1 MWLFFMNKKIQNWF
15 LFFLWAGLIFFL
27 SHQPDLSSGL
37 PKIWDFVLAKSAHF
51 LEYVLLTFLLIQALK
66 EHQLTKKKILIL
78 AVILAMGYAFSDEY
92 HQSFILGRNASLR
105 DVLIDSSGVLLI
117 ACLALFSKRC
127 RAWLAKRKMIK

>member
-1 MWLFFMNKKIQNWF
+1 MNRIIKKWL
-15 LFFLWAGLIFFL
+15 LVVLWAGLIFFL
-27 SHQPDLSSGL
+27 SHQPELKSGL
-37 PKIWDFVLAKSAHF
+37 PERWDFFLAKSAHF
-51 LEYVLLTFLLIQALK
+51 LEYAILTFLLIQALQ

-78 AVILAMGYAFSDEY
+78 AVILAIGYAFSDEY

-117 ACLALFSKRC
+117 ACPALCSKRC

>member
-78 AVILAMGYAFSDEY
+78 AIVLAIGYALADEY

-105 DVLIDSSGVLLI
+105 DVAIDSLGILSMT
-117 ACLALFSKRC
+117 
-127 RAWLAKRKMIK
+127 WLAKRKMIK